1 MGTPTRNRGLTG
13 RLAGAGLITGVLA
26 LSACSAAG
34 GSTAEEERVAGDVP
48 QEILRRSGFDTAASD
63 LADDL
68 RGAGDP
74 GAARAAVERHGAGL
88 WRAAVDRAQGEGRVS
103 GDLGAGDDRPLYWA
117 RLGMVSALRE
127 WEPSFP
133 LEDAERAALV
143 SDLEGLSRGHG
154 EMDFP
159 EDPDALRVVVTGFDP
174 FGGDRD
180 GNPSGAAALALDG
193 TTVRTES
200 GPVAIEAAVFP
211 VRWSD
216 FTDGMVERVLL
227 PHYTGGRPADAV
239 VTVSQGGGG
248 FDLEAYNGAW
258 RGGSPDNVGDR
269 AEGMIPVPEGV
280 PTVDPQ
286 PQWSE
291 STLDRGAIAAAETGR
306 FPVRDSTG
314 VVEVPEG
321 ESERVDREDGPTA
334 GSTAVSG
341 SGGDYLSN
349 EIAYRN
355 TLLRDATGRD
365 IPAGHVHT
373 PVPRF
378 GTADE
383 EVVTDE
389 AFERDRADIVDQV
402 RAIVLEAV
410 AARP

>member
-1 MGTPTRNRGLTG
+1 VSTPTRNRGLTR
-13 RLAGAGLITGVLA
+13 RLAGAVLLTGALA
-26 LSACSAAG
+26 LSACSA
-34 GSTAEEERVAGDVP
+34 GSTAEEARATGEVP
-48 QEILRRSGFDTAASD
+48 QEILRRSGFDTAVSD
-63 LADDL
+63 LADGL

-74 GAARAAVERHGAGL
+74 EAARAVVERHGSGL
-88 WRAAVDRAQGEGRVS
+88 WRAAVDRTQGEGSAS
-103 GDLGAGDDRPLYWA
+103 GDLDAGDDRPLYWA

-133 LEDAERAALV
+133 LEDADRAALV
-143 SDLEGLSRGHG
+143 SDLERLSRGHG

-193 TTVRTES
+193 GTVQTDA

-227 PHYTGGRPADAV
+227 PHYTGERPADAV
-239 VTVSQGGGG
+239 ITVSQGGGG

-258 RGGSPDNVGDR
+258 RGGAPDNAGDTV
-269 AEGMIPVPEGV
+269 EGTIPIPEGV

-291 STLDRGAIAAAETGR
+291 STLDRGAIAAADTGR
-306 FPVRDSTG
+306 FPVRDNTR
-314 VVEVPEG
+314 VVEVPAG
-321 ESERVDREDGPTA
+321 ESDWVEREDGPTA

-341 SGGDYLSN
+341 GGGDYLSN

-378 GTADE
+378 GTDDE

-389 AFERDRADIVDQV
+389 VLERDRADIVDQV